1 MPWGGGAALIDCQG
15 TTVTGNL
22 IVGNLAISG
31 GGGVY
36 CQGASTNTLLVNNTI
51 ASNKADTGGGG
62 LYNDLASPAVTNC
75 IVWDNV
81 SSPGAQIHNT
91 PGAAPT
97 LRACDV
103 QDGLPPGCI
112 DAGENIDADPAFADP
127 GHWDDKGTPD
137 LLDDEW
143 VRGDCHL
150 QSPAGRW
157 DPTTQQWVT
166 TDTETS
172 PCIDSGDPATPV
184 GDEPTPN
191 GGRINQ
197 GAYGG
202 TAEASKTA
210 GPASIARSPASL
222 APECDEGQSAAAD
235 TIEIWNAGGETLDYS
250 IADDVAW
257 ISSIE
262 PALGSSVGQHNDH
275 TVHYASSA
283 VQPGVHAG
291 QITIAGNA
299 ANSPQQ
305 VAVTL
310 TVNNVLPTVTIDDIQ
325 PNPADPR
332 QEAVHFHG
340 TAQDAV
346 GVITRHEWRSDIDGV
361 LGDQED
367 CLYPLDT
374 ISVGTHQITF
384 EAWDDDGTSR
394 SVLSAVPLVVGNAE
408 PVAEIVS
415 VVHDPSKPSVTFQIV
430 VAGHD
435 QDEKGASIADGEL
448 RVTDPDGGEQVI
460 HPALPGAHF
469 VQLADW
475 QPGAC
480 TFEYRVQDDEGSW
493 SSTAS
498 HNVILVELLLDS
510 DPWGL
515 ALAAFSLDPE
525 PVETLPIDD
534 GRLHAIYAQGTQ
546 VAITAQDVEKQ
557 EKLYRFDY
565 WTGDVPTG
573 HESDNPLTLVVDSGK
588 SLVGVFLEF
597 TPPADP
603 GPLEID
609 TTVMTGGKL
618 NPNAPAPRSLGI
630 LAIGTNNNPPE
641 TLYAIRIGPGPG
653 DGWLHLTGS
662 EAVPGGPDP
671 DWHTA
676 GEWQDTRLR
685 GLSPGQ
691 QCDFHAQARNAAW
704 QTSALVPVGTPYS
717 TNEDCDV
724 NRSGFVS
731 GLDYA
736 LIKACIIHGIFKW
749 PCDVDDSGALDAT
762 DLGNTASRFHGP

>member
-1 MPWGGGAALIDCQG
+1 
-15 TTVTGNL
+15 VTGNL

-36 CQGASTNTLLVNNTI
+36 CQGDSTNLLLVNNTI

-62 LYNDLASPAVTNC
+62 LYNDLASPAVTNS
-75 IVWDNV
+75 IFWDNL

-91 PGAAPT
+91 AGAAPT

-103 QDGLPPGCI
+103 QGGLPADCI
-112 DAGENIDADPAFADP
+112 DAGENIAADPAFAAP
-127 GHWDDKGTPD
+127 GHWDDQATPD
-137 LLDDEW
+137 LLDDVW
-143 VRGDCHL
+143 VHGDYHL
-150 QSPAGRW
+150 RSTAGRYDPAAELW
-157 DPTTQQWVT
+157 VTDGDYSSCIDAGDPT
-166 TDTETS
+166 S
-172 PCIDSGDPATPV
+172 PV
-184 GDEPTPN
+184 GDEPLPN

-210 GPASIARSPASL
+210 GPPSIAHSPASL
-222 APECDEGQSAAAD
+222 APQCDEGQSAAAD
-235 TIEIWNAGGETLDYS
+235 TIEIWNAGGGTLDYS
-250 IADDVAW
+250 LADDVAW
-257 ISSIE
+257 IASID
-262 PALGSSVGQHNDH
+262 PALGSSMGQHNGH

-291 QITIAGNA
+291 QITITGNA

-332 QEAVHFHG
+332 QEGVHFDG

-346 GVITRHEWRSDIDGV
+346 GVITRCEWRSDIDGV

-367 CLYPLDT
+367 CIYPLDT
-374 ISVGTHQITF
+374 ITVGTHQITF

-415 VVHDPSKPSVTFQIV
+415 VVHDPSKPSVTFQVV

-435 QDEKGASIADGEL
+435 QDERGASIADGEL
-448 RVTDPDGGEQVI
+448 RVIDPAGGEQVI
-460 HPALPGAHF
+460 CPALPGTHF

-475 QPGAC
+475 RPGTC
-480 TFEYRVQDDEGSW
+480 TFEYRVQDDEGAW
-493 SSTAS
+493 SSAAS
-498 HNVILVELLLDS
+498 QGVVLVELLLDS

-515 ALAAFSLDPE
+515 ALAAFSLNPE

-534 GRLHAIYAQGTQ
+534 GRLHAIYVQGTQ

-557 EKLYRFDY
+557 GKLCRFDY
-565 WTGDVPTG
+565 WTGDVPPG

-588 SLVGVFLEF
+588 SLVGAFLEF

-618 NPNAPAPRSLGI
+618 NPNGPAPRSLGI
-630 LAIGTNNNPPE
+630 LAIGTNDNPPE

-653 DGWLHLTGS
+653 DGWLQLTGS

-691 QCDFHAQARNAAW
+691 QYDFHAQARNAAW
-704 QTSALVPVGTPYS
+704 QTSALVPVGTCS
-717 TNEDCDV
+717 TNGDCDV

-731 GLDYA
+731 ALDYA
-736 LIKACIIHGIFKW
+736 LIKAAILRGGFSW
-749 PCDVDDSGALDAT
+749 PCDADDSGALDAA
-762 DLGNTASRFHGP
+762 DLGDTASRFHNR